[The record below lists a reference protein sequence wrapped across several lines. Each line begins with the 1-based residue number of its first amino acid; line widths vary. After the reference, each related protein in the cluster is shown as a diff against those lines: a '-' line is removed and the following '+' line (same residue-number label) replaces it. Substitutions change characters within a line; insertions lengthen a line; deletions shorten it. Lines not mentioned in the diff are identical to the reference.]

1 MLKPD
6 PNSSSGSSLQS
17 RRHLLASIAATG
29 IASAS
34 GCSTPQ
40 PSRLVAAAQTTWI
53 PEPLQPPTKEDF
65 ADLGDVRLWYSDT
78 GGTNEPVVVLHPMTG
93 SDAIWNYQRPAF
105 VDAGFRFIAYSRR
118 GHGRS
123 EPGPPNDPS
132 YGARDLEAL
141 ASILGLKR
149 FHLLGTAAG
158 GFLAPDFA
166 LSYPDRLLSLV
177 IACSLGGITD
187 SQYRATTTRITGP
200 DFYRMPSSFRE
211 LGPSYRAACPE
222 GVRRWEELE
231 HASRSGPLIQQSLL
245 NDLSWE
251 ALARIKAPTLVLTG
265 DADLYQPPS
274 RMREFA
280 SHIQNAKMVVIPES
294 GHSAYWEQPI
304 AFNSAVLS
312 FLEMHRG

>member
-1 MLKPD
+1 MLKAD
-6 PNSSSGSSLQS
+6 PESRSGSSLQS
-17 RRHLLASIAATG
+17 RRQLLASIAATG

-34 GCSTPQ
+34 GCSTRRPGG
-40 PSRLVAAAQTTWI
+40 LVAAAQTNWI

-93 SDAIWNYQRPAF
+93 SDAVWSYQRPAF

-118 GHGRS
+118 GHGKS
-123 EPGPPNDPS
+123 EPGPPNDPG

-141 ASILGLKR
+141 ANFLGLTR

-187 SQYRATTTRITGP
+187 SQYRATTTRMTGP

-211 LGPSYRAACPE
+211 LGPSYRAACPD

-231 HASRSGPLIQQSLL
+231 HASRSGPLIQQLLL

-251 ALARIKAPTLVLTG
+251 ALAKITAPTLVLTG

-280 SHIQNAKMVVIPES
+280 SHIQKATTIVIPES

-312 FLEMHRG
+312 FLEMHRE

>member
-1 MLKPD
+1 MAAILAAHMYRSKPSLRRASPKAYAMHKTD
-6 PNSSSGSSLQS
+6 PDSGSSSSLHS

-40 PSRLVAAAQTTWI
+40 LLRHAATAQTSWI
-53 PEPLQPPTKEDF
+53 PEPPQPPTKEDF

-78 GGTNEPVVVLHPMTG
+78 GGTGEPVVVLHPMTG
-93 SDAIWNYQRPAF
+93 SDAIWSYQRPAF

-118 GHGRS
+118 GHGKS
-123 EPGPPNDPS
+123 EPGPPNDPG

-141 ASILGLKR
+141 TRLLGLKR

-187 SQYRATTTRITGP
+187 SQYRATTARITGP

-231 HASRSGPLIQQSLL
+231 HARSPRCPRCSPC
-245 NDLSWE
+245 SPRRTRWSPSSP
-251 ALARIKAPTLVLTG
+251 APTPG
-265 DADLYQPPS
+265 PGAAAPS
-274 RMREFA
+274 RPR
-280 SHIQNAKMVVIPES
+280 
-294 GHSAYWEQPI
+294 
-304 AFNSAVLS
+304 
-312 FLEMHRG
+312 R

>member
-1 MLKPD
+1 L
-6 PNSSSGSSLQS
+6 
-17 RRHLLASIAATG
+17 
-29 IASAS
+29 
-34 GCSTPQ
+34 
-40 PSRLVAAAQTTWI
+40 
-53 PEPLQPPTKEDF
+53 
-65 ADLGDVRLWYSDT
+65 
-78 GGTNEPVVVLHPMTG
+78 TG
-93 SDAIWNYQRPAF
+93 SDAVWSYQRPAF

-118 GHGRS
+118 GHGKS
-123 EPGPPNDPS
+123 EPGPPNDPG

-141 ASILGLKR
+141 ASILGLRR

-158 GFLAPDFA
+158 GFLASDFA

-231 HASRSGPLIQQSLL
+231 HASRSGPLIEQLLL

-251 ALARIKAPTLVLTG
+251 AIAKIMAPTLVLTG

-280 SHIQNAKMVVIPES
+280 SHIKKAKTVVIPES
-294 GHSAYWEQPI
+294 GHSAYWEQPT
-304 AFNSAVLS
+304 AFNSAVLN
-312 FLEMHRG
+312 FLDMHRG

>member
-1 MLKPD
+1 MHKTDPD
-6 PNSSSGSSLQS
+6 GGCSSLLHS
-17 RRHLLASIAATG
+17 RRHLLASIAAAG

-40 PSRLVAAAQTTWI
+40 LLRHAATAQTVWI
-53 PEPLQPPTKEDF
+53 PEPPQPPTKEDF

-78 GGTNEPVVVLHPMTG
+78 GGTGEPVVVLHPMTG
-93 SDAIWNYQRPAF
+93 SDAIWSYQRPAF

-118 GHGRS
+118 GHGKS
-123 EPGPPNDPS
+123 ESGPPNDPG

-141 ASILGLKR
+141 TRLLGLSR

-187 SQYRATTTRITGP
+187 SQYRATTARITGP

-251 ALARIKAPTLVLTG
+251 AVARITAPTLVLTG

-280 SHIQNAKMVVIPES
+280 SHIQNSSTVVIPES
-294 GHSAYWEQPI
+294 GHSAYWEQPM

-312 FLEMHRG
+312 FLKMHRA